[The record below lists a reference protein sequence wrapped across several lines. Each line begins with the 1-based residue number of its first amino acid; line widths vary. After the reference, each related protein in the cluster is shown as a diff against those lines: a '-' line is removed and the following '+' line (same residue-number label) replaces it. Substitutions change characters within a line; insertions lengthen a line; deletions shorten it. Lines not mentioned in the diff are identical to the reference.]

1 MNGWV
6 RRIRGAFKMGLTWA
20 IAWFAAGMLL
30 LLVVGP
36 DAADVPFPLG
46 FGFLGFFAGVTFSGV
61 LGLVEGR
68 RSFDQ
73 MSIPRFAAWGGIGG
87 LLFSGIFVGAAA
99 LGGGALLI
107 LAPVFSLAG
116 AGCAAG
122 SLALAR
128 LAEDRDVLESGPA
141 GSVLRLPGDE

>member
-1 MNGWV
+1 
-6 RRIRGAFKMGLTWA
+6 MGLVWA
-20 IAWFAAGMLL
+20 GAWFGAGMLL

-46 FGFLGFFAGVTFSGV
+46 FGALGFFAGLTFSGV

-73 MSIPRFAAWGGIGG
+73 MSIPRFAAWGGVGG
-87 LLFSGIFVGAAA
+87 VLFAGFFVLAAS
-99 LGGGALLI
+99 LGGE
-107 LAPVFSLAG
+107 VFLGLSVVFALAG

-128 LAEDRDVLESGPA
+128 LAEDRDLLDTGAA
-141 GSVLRLPGDE
+141 GSETWLPGGK